1 MLVVG
6 TTIGLFLIN
15 INTREVICTI
25 SFDHLY
31 SDVQGLNVLSAMVS
45 TLLLSQSQ
53 NGESINVLTQC
64 LTDER
69 TAFFTVKFQSTIDQE
84 PIDIIAHDA
93 PKGFLKSIHR
103 LMEEMSEQTDL
114 KSKTLPSLSRR
125 LMSIAS
131 SRKIK
136 SSGYGKVHEA
146 QRLFRPRLNRNR
158 KSKSKMMSNSST
170 RPAWESNDEGFIS
183 PTSSLEDLS
192 SSDSSDPKSRAKWKC
207 PPTSKE
213 STSKML
219 EKLCLAS
226 SSSPGPQKI
235 KSCIKLWQTDG
246 VTTKLFFAPNGIG
259 MAASGAHNSV
269 QVISSSTLLKLE
281 NHDDFTRPDALEK
294 VCNFLLTHMRSCIKA
309 NVDFDLWLLY
319 CRGVD

>member
-15 INTREVICTI
+15 LNTREVICTI

-31 SDVQGLNVLSAMVS
+31 SDVQGPNVLSAMVS

-53 NGESINVLTQC
+53 TSESINVLTQC

-84 PIDIIAHDA
+84 PIDIIAQDE

-103 LMEEMSEQTDL
+103 FMEEMNENDL

-131 SRKIK
+131 ARKIK

-146 QRLFRPRLNRNR
+146 QRLFRPRINRR
-158 KSKSKMMSNSST
+158 GKSKSKIMTVST
-170 RPAWESNDEGFIS
+170 SRPAWESNDEGFIS

-192 SSDSSDPKSRAKWKC
+192 SSDSSADPKSRAKWKC
-207 PPTSKE
+207 PKNQET
-213 STSKML
+213 TSKML
-219 EKLCLAS
+219 EKLSFS
-226 SSSPGPQKI
+226 SSSSAGPKKM
-235 KSCIKLWQTDG
+235 KSCLKLWQTDG
-246 VTTKLFFAPNGIG
+246 VTTKLFFAPNGSG

-294 VCNFLLTHMRSCIKA
+294 VQFCALCITRILLCK
-309 NVDFDLWLLY
+309 
-319 CRGVD
+319 C